1 MENRKTRI
9 RLIQQI
15 FKLKHLLQRRPR
27 NKQEIIILCSF
38 HKENFNLIL
47 CLSQKVRYRKNTSF
61 FFINKGTQFELC
73 GFLHFLIADKRWE
86 KEETSCSEAT
96 SVL

>member
-1 MENRKTRI
+1 MTPVQKINFIKHFFPKVENRKTEI

-15 FKLKHLLQRRPR
+15 FKLKHSLQRRPR

-47 CLSQKVRYRKNTSF
+47 CWNQKVCYRENANC
-61 FFINKGTQFELC
+61 FINKELNLS
-73 GFLHFLIADKRWE
+73 FAVSSFSYSR
-86 KEETSCSEAT
+86 
-96 SVL
+96 